1 MDIEMELI
9 CCANCGM
16 AFAMTKDKA
25 GRLRQS
31 HNTFYCPSGHPQSFT
46 AKTDA
51 ERVEERLRARVSE
64 LEAAEQKRAADSA
77 KAARLARQKKAN
89 SKKVAPAKSG

>member
-16 AFAMTKDKA
+16 AFAMTKDKV

-46 AKTDA
+46 AQTT
-51 ERVEERLRARVSE
+51 EERLRIRVRE

-77 KAARLARQKKAN
+77 KAARLARQKKAK